1 MLGCSGGGHSSHRGR
16 GPLAPLRTAT
26 EDSNKQI
33 RCFNETD
40 WNQLRLQCISSS
52 VYIFAKIILADFH
65 KFSLAY
71 SVKIL
76 SYRMDQKLST
86 KFFFIY
92 SPNTDGFYSFYIS
105 EGSAA
110 TQFRCDGMYGKHFI
124 TNFPQDAP
132 VKNFENRS
140 IFGKDMDRVCGLL
153 FGPQCTCR

>member
-1 MLGCSGGGHSSHRGR
+1 MK
-16 GPLAPLRTAT
+16 RT
-26 EDSNKQI
+26 E
-33 RCFNETD
+33 
-40 WNQLRLQCISSS
+40 ISSDFS
-52 VYIFAKIILADFH
+52 AFLLCHNNIGRFSQIFTGV
-65 KFSLAY
+65 Y

-86 KFFFIY
+86 KFFFIS

-110 TQFRCDGMYGKHFI
+110 TQLRCDCMFGKHFI